1 MTRGRLAAALALAL
15 MAAGVVRTRA
25 AQPPGAPLLAAPAG
39 SLTAG
44 TLPDRLSD
52 TGLYL
57 PGTSTVDPRNRP
69 FSPQYP
75 LWTDGAA
82 KARWI
87 QLPRGGRIVARDAD
101 TWEFPVGTRLWKEF
115 AFEGRKVETRM
126 LWRATAEAW
135 TYASYV
141 WNEAQTEATLAPAE
155 GLPDVVAVAPGKR
168 HGIPS
173 RDDCRTCHENGA
185 ANVLGFSAL
194 QLSPDR
200 DPGAPHAEPLQP
212 GMITLRTLVD
222 EALIDA
228 PAGLFAESPRIP
240 GDARTRATLGYL
252 SANCGHCHNPQSNVA
267 TVRFPLRMPAYATA
281 AQVDEIVEALVART
295 TKWDLPHSAPGTTAA
310 IRPGAPDLSA
320 LFVRMRS
327 RRPSSQMPPL
337 GTAVPDRDAVA
348 LVSAWIAGL
357 APRGDGHAANR

>member
-25 AQPPGAPLLAAPAG
+25 AQPAAAPVAPAPAAA
-39 SLTAG
+39 STAG
-44 TLPDRLSD
+44 TLPERLSE

-57 PGTSTVDPRNRP
+57 PGTSTVDPRNRA

-75 LWTDGAA
+75 LWTDGAR

-87 QLPRGGRIVARDAD
+87 QLPPGGRIVARDAD

-126 LWRATAEAW
+126 LWRATTDAW
-135 TYASYV
+135 AYASYV

-155 GLPDVVAVAPGKR
+155 GLPGLVAVAPGKR

-200 DPGAPHAEPLQP
+200 DPGAPHAEPLQA
-212 GMITLRTLVD
+212 GMITLPTLVD
-222 EALIDA
+222 EGLIDA
-228 PAGLFAESPRIP
+228 PAGLFTRPPRIP
-240 GDARTRATLGYL
+240 GDARTRSTLGYL
-252 SANCGHCHNPQSNVA
+252 SANCGHCHNPQSTVA

-281 AQVDEIVEALVART
+281 AQVDETVEALVART
-295 TKWDLPHSAPGTTAA
+295 TKWDLPHTAPGTTAA
-310 IRPGAPDLSA
+310 IEPGAPDLSA

-337 GTAVPDRDAVA
+337 GTAVPDRDAVD

-357 APRGDGHAANR
+357 APRRDGHATNR